1 MNTSNTFFNTF
12 ENTTRKECEYLCNNI
27 SECRGYAGDDL
38 NQICGLSY
46 SSQNGNLEN
55 CTACTNLVKQC
66 PVGKKL
72 EIKVLRQGVVA
83 LRHDHVDTT
92 RHGRSF
98 HNR

>member
-66 PVGKKL
+66 PVGKKH
-72 EIKVLRQGVVA
+72 EIKVLRQGW
-83 LRHDHVDTT
+83 
-92 RHGRSF
+92 
-98 HNR
+98 